1 MLYLYPYFIS
11 RKTISYA
18 WSSGTNGAINY
29 VKKGNFDELVNLINT
44 NDEDVIGCNLQRL
57 VVNPSVNKKIFDI
70 DLISKLYKRKI
81 NDFLLKN
88 KSNNV
93 IKNFNKSNLLK
104 QVKTTAF
111 NKADKGLISNQ
122 RLEILP
128 LNLIFPDHI
137 LDKIILSNIEY
148 MKFFINEH
156 SIIDDFPY
164 FEIFVNFLNVYQNI
178 EAGTIDKE
186 FINNLKLYHRDNL
199 VVKKITDLSDNLKN
213 DTVPVPVYDLFSSKT
228 GRPYI
233 NSGINY
239 QQLPSQ
245 LKKVLKSKWENG
257 KLYEIDFNGC
267 EVRTALFCIENTKI
281 SNIQSDVY
289 SYFTKI
295 IAEKAKIKLNRK
307 LVKNLLIPMLYG
319 ASTKTISNFA
329 KFPEQNIKH
338 LIRILM
344 YEFNLK
350 KIKKDIEKQI
360 NKNQYFYNFFGRPIY
375 ENDLSKKTRLIQ
387 NYIQSTAADICH
399 IGYSN
404 VVNFINKNGLKSY
417 IVYTRHDSIL
427 IDVHPDENEYI
438 EKFGVLIGKIDKYN
452 INFLTTTKE
461 V

>member
-1 MLYLYPYFIS
+1 M
-11 RKTISYA
+11 
-18 WSSGTNGAINY
+18 
-29 VKKGNFDELVNLINT
+29 
-44 NDEDVIGCNLQRL
+44 
-57 VVNPSVNKKIFDI
+57 
-70 DLISKLYKRKI
+70 
-81 NDFLLKN
+81 
-88 KSNNV
+88 
-93 IKNFNKSNLLK
+93 
-104 QVKTTAF
+104 
-111 NKADKGLISNQ
+111 
-122 RLEILP
+122 
-128 LNLIFPDHI
+128 
-137 LDKIILSNIEY
+137 
-148 MKFFINEH
+148 
-156 SIIDDFPY
+156 
-164 FEIFVNFLNVYQNI
+164 
-178 EAGTIDKE
+178 
-186 FINNLKLYHRDNL
+186 
-199 VVKKITDLSDNLKN
+199 
-213 DTVPVPVYDLFSSKT
+213 
-228 GRPYI
+228 
-233 NSGINY
+233 
-239 QQLPSQ
+239 
-245 LKKVLKSKWENG
+245 
-257 KLYEIDFNGC
+257 
-267 EVRTALFCIENTKI
+267 FCIENTKI

-344 YEFNLK
+344 CEFNLK